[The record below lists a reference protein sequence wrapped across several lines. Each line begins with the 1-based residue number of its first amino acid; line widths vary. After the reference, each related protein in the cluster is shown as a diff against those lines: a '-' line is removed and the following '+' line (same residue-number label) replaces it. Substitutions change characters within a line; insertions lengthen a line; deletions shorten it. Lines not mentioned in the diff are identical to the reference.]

1 MNIRPIRTEQ
11 DHQSALDRVDE
22 LWGAEIG
29 SVEGDELDVL
39 VTLIVAFE
47 TKQYPM
53 AQPDP
58 VEAIK
63 FMMEQQGLTP
73 GDMVRYLGK
82 SSQVA
87 DILNRKRKLTLSMI
101 RNLHQGLQIPLESLI
116 ADYPLSMPSRTTAAR
131 R

>member
-11 DHQSALDRVDE
+11 DHQSALDRVDV

-82 SSQVA
+82 SRQVA

-116 ADYPLSMPSRTTAAR
+116 ADYPLSMPSRTPAAR

>member
-1 MNIRPIRTEQ
+1 
-11 DHQSALDRVDE
+11 
-22 LWGAEIG
+22 
-29 SVEGDELDVL
+29 
-39 VTLIVAFE
+39 
-47 TKQYPM
+47 M

-82 SSQVA
+82 SRQVA

-101 RNLHQGLQIPLESLI
+101 RNLPGGLQIPLETLI
-116 ADYPLSMPSRTTAAR
+116 ADYPLSTPSRTPGAR